1 MLRRTAPQL
10 PCPSAVRSIATPLL
24 VCLVLLLPACASRD
38 VQVATGV
45 AAKPIRSV
53 VHMADD
59 GNSNEMDEILRDALG
74 ALGVTL
80 KGSNA
85 MGDKRTREADA
96 VVGYVDEWR
105 FEPVTYLRT
114 LTVRLYAA
122 DSGDLLATATWTAPL
137 LPGYRD
143 PEPIV
148 KSVLKDLLA
157 RLNAR

>member
-1 MLRRTAPQL
+1 MR
-10 PCPSAVRSIATPLL
+10 RSIITTLL
-24 VCLVLLLPACASRD
+24 VCLALPFAGCASRD
-38 VQVATGV
+38 LQVAPG
-45 AAKPIRSV
+45 AAGKPIRTV

-59 GNSNEMDEILRDALG
+59 GNSNEMDEHLLTALES
-74 ALGVTL
+74 LGIAV

-85 MGDKRTREADA
+85 LGDRRSDEADA
-96 VVGYVDEWR
+96 VVAYVDAWR

-122 DSGDLLATATWTAPL
+122 DSGELLASATWTAPL

-148 KSVLKDLLA
+148 KGVLKDLLA